1 MTTDPPPTPAAPGRS
16 TPAAPPPAAPPP
28 AAAPSAGA
36 PSAGGLASP
45 AGASLL
51 EGRELLQLYAAPT
64 GATQALRGVDV
75 TVSGGRISAITG
87 PSGSGKSTLLAVL
100 ALRERPAGGELR
112 HRGRLVAGL
121 SRRDLHRLRR
131 REIGWVAQRPTHS
144 LFPQLDARGQIVQMA
159 QLRGVDVDADAALAE
174 VALTERAGA
183 RPAVLSG
190 GEQQRLAVAAAAVG
204 PPALLVADEPTAELD
219 DDSAALV
226 LRLLRARADQG
237 SAVVLATHDARAV
250 AAADTVLRLRH
261 GVLSGEHSAGEDHTA
276 TIDGLGRI
284 QLPEEVLPL
293 FPEGRVV
300 VSLVDGHVELHPR
313 TERA

>member
-1 MTTDPPPTPAAPGRS
+1 MTTDLPPPPIPGTGSGPGRS
-16 TPAAPPPAAPPP
+16 GPRG
-28 AAAPSAGA
+28 SASGGSARGGA
-36 PSAGGLASP
+36 VPLGGVSTLD
-45 AGASLL
+45 GSLL

-75 TVSGGRISAITG
+75 TIAGGRISAITG

-144 LFPQLDARGQIVQMA
+144 LFPQLDARSQIAQMA
-159 QLRGVDVDADAALAE
+159 QLRGVTVDVDAALAE
-174 VALTERAGA
+174 VSLGDRAGA
-183 RPAVLSG
+183 RPAILSG

-219 DDSAALV
+219 DESAALV

-261 GVLSGEHSAGEDHTA
+261 GVLSGEQSAGEDHTA

-284 QLPEEVLPL
+284 QLPEEALPL

-300 VSLVDGHVELHPR
+300 VTLVDGHVELHPR
-313 TERA
+313 TGA

>member
-1 MTTDPPPTPAAPGRS
+1 MTTDPTPV
-16 TPAAPPPAAPPP
+16 
-28 AAAPSAGA
+28 
-36 PSAGGLASP
+36 LQ
-45 AGASLL
+45 
-51 EGRELLQLYAAPT
+51 GRELLQLYAAPT
-64 GATQALRGVDV
+64 GPTQALRGVDV
-75 TVSGGRISAITG
+75 AVRGGRISAITG

-121 SRRDLHRLRR
+121 SRRQLQKLRS

-144 LFPQLDARGQIVQMA
+144 LFPQLDARGQIEQMA
-159 QLRGVDVDADAALAE
+159 RLRGVRWDADRALAE
-174 VALTERAGA
+174 VELTDRATA
-183 RPAVLSG
+183 RPATMSG

-204 PPALLVADEPTAELD
+204 APALLIADEPTAELD

-226 LRLLRARADQG
+226 LRLLRARAGQG

-261 GVLSGEHSAGEDHTA
+261 GVLSGEHEAGAARTA

-284 QLPEEVLPL
+284 QLPEEALPL
-293 FPEGRVV
+293 FPDGRVV
-300 VSLVDGHVELHPR
+300 VRVTDGHVELHRP
-313 TERA
+313 E